1 MKVLVEISAGE
12 LFDKITI
19 LKIKTE
25 KIKDKSKLE
34 NVHKEL
40 DILQKEAL
48 KFDNMSDQLTDH
60 IQNLKNINSELWDI
74 ENIKREMEASKDF
87 GESFIKISRDV
98 HFKNDIRA
106 KIKKDINWKP
116 KTSIEEGIKKL
127 IISYNI

>member
-25 KIKDKSKLE
+25 RIKDKGKLE
-34 NVHKEL
+34 NIHKEL

-48 KFDNMSDQLTDH
+48 KFDDTSDSLSNH
-60 IQNLKNINSELWDI
+60 IKNLKNINSELWDI

-87 GESFIKISRDV
+87 GENFIKISRDV
-98 HFKNDIRA
+98 HFKNDVRA
-106 KIKKDINWKP
+106 KIKKDINNL
-116 KTSIEEGIKKL
+116 TNSNVSEEKEYSK
-127 IISYNI
+127 Y

>member
-48 KFDNMSDQLTDH
+48 KFNDMSDQLFDH
-60 IQNLKNINSELWDI
+60 IKNLKNINSALWDI

-106 KIKKDINWKP
+106 IIKKDINNL
-116 KTSIEEGIKKL
+116 TNSNVSEEKEYSK
-127 IISYNI
+127 Y

>member
-25 KIKDKSKLE
+25 KIKDKGKLE
-34 NVHKEL
+34 NIHKEL

-48 KFDNMSDQLTDH
+48 KFDDTSDSLSNY
-60 IQNLKNINSELWDI
+60 INNLKNINSELWGI

-87 GESFIKISRDV
+87 GENFIKISRDV
-98 HFKNDIRA
+98 HFKNDVRA
-106 KIKKDINWKP
+106 KIKKDINNL
-116 KTSIEEGIKKL
+116 TNSNVSEEKEYSK
-127 IISYNI
+127 Y

>member
-34 NVHKEL
+34 NVYKEY

-106 KIKKDINWKP
+106 IIKKDINNL
-116 KTSIEEGIKKL
+116 TNSNVSEEKEYSK
-127 IISYNI
+127 Y

>member
-74 ENIKREMEASKDF
+74 ETIKREMEASKDF

-106 KIKKDINWKP
+106 KIKKDINNL
-116 KTSIEEGIKKL
+116 TNSNVSEEKEYSK
-127 IISYNI
+127 Y

>member
-25 KIKDKSKLE
+25 KIIDKSKLE

-40 DILQKEAL
+40 YILQKEAL
-48 KFDNMSDQLTDH
+48 KFEDMSDQLSDH
-60 IQNLKNINSELWDI
+60 IKNLKNINSELWDI

-98 HFKNDIRA
+98 HFKNDTRA
-106 KIKKDINWKP
+106 KIKKDINNL
-116 KTSIEEGIKKL
+116 TNSNVSEEKEYSK
-127 IISYNI
+127 Y

>member
-1 MKVLVEISAGE
+1 MKVLVVISAGE

-48 KFDNMSDQLTDH
+48 KFDKMSDKLSDY
-60 IQNLKNINSELWDI
+60 IKNLKNINSELWDI

-106 KIKKDINWKP
+106 IIKKDINNL
-116 KTSIEEGIKKL
+116 TNSNVSEEKEYSK
-127 IISYNI
+127 Y

>member
-40 DILQKEAL
+40 DILEKESL
-48 KFDNMSDQLTDH
+48 KFDNMSDKLSDH
-60 IQNLKNINSELWDI
+60 IKNLKNINSELWDI

-87 GESFIKISRDV
+87 GENFIKISRDV

-106 KIKKDINWKP
+106 KIKKDINNL
-116 KTSIEEGIKKL
+116 TNSNVSEEKEYSK
-127 IISYNI
+127 Y

>member
-48 KFDNMSDQLTDH
+48 KFNDMSDQLSDH
-60 IQNLKNINSELWDI
+60 IKNLKNINSELWDI

-106 KIKKDINWKP
+106 KIKKDINNL
-116 KTSIEEGIKKL
+116 TNSNVSEEKEYSK
-127 IISYNI
+127 Y

>member
-48 KFDNMSDQLTDH
+48 KFNDMSDQLSDH
-60 IQNLKNINSELWDI
+60 IKNLKNINSELWDI

-87 GESFIKISRDV
+87 GENFIKISRDV
-98 HFKNDIRA
+98 HFKNDVRA
-106 KIKKDINWKP
+106 KIKKDINNL
-116 KTSIEEGIKKL
+116 TNSNVSEEKEYSK
-127 IISYNI
+127 Y

>member
-40 DILQKEAL
+40 EILEKEAL
-48 KFDNMSDQLTDH
+48 KFDNMSNSLSDH
-60 IQNLKNINSELWDI
+60 VKNLKNINSELWNI

-87 GESFIKISRDV
+87 GENFINISRDV

-106 KIKKDINWKP
+106 KIKKDINNL
-116 KTSIEEGIKKL
+116 TNSNVSEEKEYSK
-127 IISYNI
+127 Y

>member
-25 KIKDKSKLE
+25 KIKDKTKIE

-40 DILQKEAL
+40 EILQKEAI
-48 KFDNMSDQLTDH
+48 KFDQTDKYLSKN
-60 IQNLKNINSELWDI
+60 IEDLKNINNELWDI
-74 ENIKREMEASKDF
+74 ENIKREMEAIKNF
-87 GESFIKISRDV
+87 GENFIKISRDV

-106 KIKKDINWKP
+106 KIKKKINNL
-116 KTSIEEGIKKL
+116 TNSNVTEEKEYSK
-127 IISYNI
+127 Y

>member
-25 KIKDKSKLE
+25 KIKDKGKLE
-34 NVHKEL
+34 NIHKEL

-48 KFDNMSDQLTDH
+48 KFDDTSDSLSNH
-60 IQNLKNINSELWDI
+60 INNLKNINSELWDI

-106 KIKKDINWKP
+106 IIKKDINNL
-116 KTSIEEGIKKL
+116 TNSNVSEEKEYSK
-127 IISYNI
+127 Y

>member
-25 KIKDKSKLE
+25 KIIDKSKLE

-48 KFDNMSDQLTDH
+48 KFDNMSDRLSDH
-60 IQNLKNINSELWDI
+60 IKNLKNINSELWDI

-106 KIKKDINWKP
+106 KIKKDINNF
-116 KTSIEEGIKKL
+116 TNSNVSEEKEYSK
-127 IISYNI
+127 Y

>member
-25 KIKDKSKLE
+25 KIKDKGKLE
-34 NVHKEL
+34 NIHKEL

-48 KFDNMSDQLTDH
+48 KFDDTSDSLSNH
-60 IQNLKNINSELWDI
+60 INNLKNINSELWDI

-87 GESFIKISRDV
+87 GENFIKISRDV

-106 KIKKDINWKP
+106 KIKKDINNL
-116 KTSIEEGIKKL
+116 TNSNVSEEKEYSK
-127 IISYNI
+127 Y

>member
-40 DILQKEAL
+40 GILEKESL
-48 KFDNMSDQLTDH
+48 KFDNMSDKLSDH
-60 IQNLKNINSELWDI
+60 IKNLKNINSELWDI

-87 GESFIKISRDV
+87 GENFIKISRDV

-106 KIKKDINWKP
+106 KIKKDINNL
-116 KTSIEEGIKKL
+116 TNSNVSEEKEYSK
-127 IISYNI
+127 Y

>member
-40 DILQKEAL
+40 DILEKESL
-48 KFDNMSDQLTDH
+48 KF
-60 IQNLKNINSELWDI
+60 
-74 ENIKREMEASKDF
+74 
-87 GESFIKISRDV
+87 
-98 HFKNDIRA
+98 
-106 KIKKDINWKP
+106 
-116 KTSIEEGIKKL
+116 L
-127 IISYNI
+127 I

>member
-40 DILQKEAL
+40 DILEKEAL
-48 KFDNMSDQLTDH
+48 KFDNMSDKLSDH
-60 IQNLKNINSELWDI
+60 IKNLKNINSELWDI

-87 GESFIKISRDV
+87 GENFIKISRDV
-98 HFKNDIRA
+98 HFKNDVRA
-106 KIKKDINWKP
+106 KIKKDINNL
-116 KTSIEEGIKKL
+116 TNSNVSEEKEYSK
-127 IISYNI
+127 Y

>member
-40 DILQKEAL
+40 EILEKEAL
-48 KFDNMSDQLTDH
+48 KFDNMSNSLSDH
-60 IQNLKNINSELWDI
+60 VKNLKNINSELWNI

-87 GESFIKISRDV
+87 GENFIKISRDV

-106 KIKKDINWKP
+106 KIKKDINNL
-116 KTSIEEGIKKL
+116 TNSNVSEEKEYSK
-127 IISYNI
+127 Y

>member
-34 NVHKEL
+34 NVNKEL
-40 DILQKEAL
+40 DILEKESL
-48 KFDNMSDQLTDH
+48 KFDNMSDKLSDH
-60 IQNLKNINSELWDI
+60 IKNLKNINSELWDI

-87 GESFIKISRDV
+87 GENFIKISRDV

-106 KIKKDINWKP
+106 KIKKDINNL
-116 KTSIEEGIKKL
+116 TNSNVSEEKEYSK
-127 IISYNI
+127 Y

>member
-1 MKVLVEISAGE
+1 MRVLVEISAGE

-48 KFDNMSDQLTDH
+48 KFNDMSDQLSDH
-60 IQNLKNINSELWDI
+60 IKNLKNINSELWDI

-106 KIKKDINWKP
+106 IIKKDINNL
-116 KTSIEEGIKKL
+116 TNSNVSEEKEYSK
-127 IISYNI
+127 Y

>member
-106 KIKKDINWKP
+106 KIKKDINNL
-116 KTSIEEGIKKL
+116 TNSNVSEEKEYSK
-127 IISYNI
+127 Y

>member
-25 KIKDKSKLE
+25 KINDKGKLE
-34 NVHKEL
+34 NIHKEL

-48 KFDNMSDQLTDH
+48 KFDDTSDSLSNY
-60 IQNLKNINSELWDI
+60 INNLKNINSELWDI

-87 GESFIKISRDV
+87 GENFIKISRDV
-98 HFKNDIRA
+98 HFKNDVRA
-106 KIKKDINWKP
+106 KIKKDINNL
-116 KTSIEEGIKKL
+116 TNSNVSEEKEYSK
-127 IISYNI
+127 Y

>member
-25 KIKDKSKLE
+25 RIKDKGKLE
-34 NVHKEL
+34 NIHKEL

-48 KFDNMSDQLTDH
+48 KFDDTSDSLSNH
-60 IQNLKNINSELWDI
+60 IKNLKNINSELWDI

-106 KIKKDINWKP
+106 KIKKDINNL
-116 KTSIEEGIKKL
+116 TNSNVSEEKEYSK
-127 IISYNI
+127 Y

>member
-34 NVHKEL
+34 NVYKEL

-48 KFDNMSDQLTDH
+48 KFNDMSDQLSDH
-60 IQNLKNINSELWDI
+60 IKNLKNINSELWDI

-106 KIKKDINWKP
+106 KIKKDINNL
-116 KTSIEEGIKKL
+116 TNSNVSEEKEYSK
-127 IISYNI
+127 Y

>member
-106 KIKKDINWKP
+106 IIKKDINNL
-116 KTSIEEGIKKL
+116 TNSNVSEEKEYSK
-127 IISYNI
+127 Y

>member
-48 KFDNMSDQLTDH
+48 KFNDMSDQLFDH
-60 IQNLKNINSELWDI
+60 IKNLKNINSALWDI

-106 KIKKDINWKP
+106 KIKKDINNL
-116 KTSIEEGIKKL
+116 TNSNVSEEKEYSK
-127 IISYNI
+127 Y

>member
-25 KIKDKSKLE
+25 KIKDKGKLE
-34 NVHKEL
+34 NIHKEL

-48 KFDNMSDQLTDH
+48 KFDDTSDSLSNY
-60 IQNLKNINSELWDI
+60 INNLKNINSELWDI

-87 GESFIKISRDV
+87 GENFIKISRDV
-98 HFKNDIRA
+98 HFKNDVRA
-106 KIKKDINWKP
+106 KIKKDINNL
-116 KTSIEEGIKKL
+116 TNSNVSEEKEYSK
-127 IISYNI
+127 Y

>member
-48 KFDNMSDQLTDH
+48 KFNDMSDQLFDH
-60 IQNLKNINSELWDI
+60 IKNLKNINSELWDI

-106 KIKKDINWKP
+106 IIKKDINNL
-116 KTSIEEGIKKL
+116 TNSNVSEEKEYSK
-127 IISYNI
+127 Y

>member
-48 KFDNMSDQLTDH
+48 KFDNMSDQLSDH
-60 IQNLKNINSELWDI
+60 IKNLKNINSELWDI

-106 KIKKDINWKP
+106 KIKKDINNL
-116 KTSIEEGIKKL
+116 TNSNVSEEKEYSK
-127 IISYNI
+127 Y